1 MPLLQKELSTAI
13 AAVTRAS
20 RLTQKIFTSLQ
31 AGQVGS
37 AATITKLDKSP
48 VTIADYGSQAIVNAI
63 LCSVFPKDPIVG
75 EEDADDLR
83 NNPELR
89 EKVWKLVSS
98 ALQETSSKE
107 LREHGG
113 LITTDEEMMN
123 VIDKGGFSGGSV
135 GRKRV
140 PLRLSH
146 SPRFLDTRS
155 HRRYIRISSRRP
167 VCGMSGINHRRSG
180 ESWGSRM
187 SKFAY

>member
-1 MPLLQKELSTAI
+1 MALLQKELFTAI
-13 AAVTRAS
+13 AAVIRAS
-20 RLTQKIFTSLQ
+20 RLTQKIFISLQ

-37 AATITKLDKSP
+37 AATTTKLDKSP

-63 LCSVFPKDPIVG
+63 LRSAFPKDPIVG
-75 EEDADDLR
+75 EEDAENLR

-98 ALQETSSKE
+98 TLQETSSEE
-107 LREHGG
+107 LRQYGG

-140 PLRLSH
+140 SL
-146 SPRFLDTRS
+146 
-155 HRRYIRISSRRP
+155 
-167 VCGMSGINHRRSG
+167 
-180 ESWGSRM
+180 
-187 SKFAY
+187 